1 MGDLR
6 SSEYNEDVLKFL
18 RLSGATKNMEMALDA
33 MLAQQGDEL
42 PAEILDGFR
51 QKWLDNMD
59 DMMLELTSIY
69 RKHFTQ
75 SEIQELIRIYES
87 PIGRKMVASNP
98 SIMEESMAIGAQ
110 YGQKLMEEVLEEY
123 DV

>member
-1 MGDLR
+1 
-6 SSEYNEDVLKFL
+6 
-18 RLSGATKNMEMALDA
+18 
-33 MLAQQGDEL
+33 
-42 PAEILDGFR
+42 
-51 QKWLDNMD
+51 
-59 DMMLELTSIY
+59 LTSIY

-87 PIGRKMVASNP
+87 PLGRKMVTSNP